1 MGTDEV
7 HILLE
12 NGQICQ
18 GRLHGLDLA
27 SETEVSQDP
36 ITEDLARSCQSDG
49 FPKTEW
55 KAERT
60 SYRR

>member
-1 MGTDEV
+1 MGTDDV

-27 SETEVSQDP
+27 GETEVSQDP
-36 ITEDLARSCQSDG
+36 IAENLVRPFQSDG
-49 FPKTEW
+49 FSELEW
-55 KAERT
+55 KGEQT